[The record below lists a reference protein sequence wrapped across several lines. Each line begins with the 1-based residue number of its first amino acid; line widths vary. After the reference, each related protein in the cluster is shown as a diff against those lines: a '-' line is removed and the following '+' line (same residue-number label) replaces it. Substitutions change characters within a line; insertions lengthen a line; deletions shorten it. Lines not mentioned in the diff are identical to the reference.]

1 MRYDLAVVGAQQL
14 RDELKALLVKKLRLR
29 GVSPESIHDQDPLLK
44 GPLGLDSIDV
54 LELAL
59 AIEQVYGVKITDEQL
74 GQEAFQTIAAL
85 AEFVEKHRTPGDSTP
100 GA

>member
-1 MRYDLAVVGAQQL
+1 VVGAQQL
-14 RDELKALLVKKLRLR
+14 RDELKGLLVKKLRLR
-29 GVSPESIHDQDPLLK
+29 GVAPESIADEEPLLK

-85 AEFVEKHRTPGDSTP
+85 AEFVERHRPPADASP

>member
-1 MRYDLAVVGAQQL
+1 MISSVVGAQQL

-29 GVSPESIHDQDPLLK
+29 GVTPESINDQDPLLK
-44 GPLGLDSIDV
+44 GPLGLDSIDI

-74 GQEAFQTIAAL
+74 GEEAFQTIAAL
-85 AEFVEKHRTPGDSTP
+85 AEFVEKHAPPGDPAP